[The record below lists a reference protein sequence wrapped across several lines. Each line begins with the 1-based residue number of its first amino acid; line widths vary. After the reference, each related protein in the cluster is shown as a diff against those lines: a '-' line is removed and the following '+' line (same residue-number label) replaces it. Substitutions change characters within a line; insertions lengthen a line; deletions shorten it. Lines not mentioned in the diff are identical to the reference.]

1 MTEGAEK
8 SVQDIL
14 PWRTE
19 TGLASASVPS
29 GHIAAFGIR
38 VALMSRRFIAGAL
51 AFIHVRF
58 AKFAFETTATRALV
72 RSDASS
78 TILTRSITHSYK
90 KMTTNFHQNCP
101 DFISFLRVQITFAF
115 DSISSVTRT
124 AGALVG
130 SGCIDAGGQ
139 RRMAVVVQFVSA
151 FVVLDALRAVVVHF
165 GN

>member
-58 AKFAFETTATRALV
+58 AKFAFETAATRALV

-78 TILTRSITHSYK
+78 TILARSITHSYK

-101 DFISFLRVQITFAF
+101 DFISACSNYVRIRFHFLGNPDGRRTGRIRVY
-115 DSISSVTRT
+115 
-124 AGALVG
+124 
-130 SGCIDAGGQ
+130 
-139 RRMAVVVQFVSA
+139 
-151 FVVLDALRAVVVHF
+151 
-165 GN
+165 

>member
-1 MTEGAEK
+1 MATVQSFGALVYILTEGAEK

-58 AKFAFETTATRALV
+58 AKFAFETAATRALV

-78 TILTRSITHSYK
+78 TILARSITH
-90 KMTTNFHQNCP
+90 
-101 DFISFLRVQITFAF
+101 RFAF